1 MITPFLNLNLPT
13 PTVTIGPDWA
23 EQINA
28 AFELVDSHD
37 HSSGKGTKIKTSGI
51 NIDSDFSLNNFRLL
65 SVRATKFLNL
75 TATLTGS
82 ANAGSVYMANGD
94 LYFTNNNGAAVQIT
108 SGGSIVSTPTSLQ
121 IIQAND
127 VSSDVVI
134 NAVDTSV
141 LFRIDTSVPRTI
153 TLPLSA
159 STANGRVYIFK
170 DNTGQSFQ
178 NAVTIQTI
186 GGDLVEGVSTY
197 EIQSGRESA
206 WIISNGANAWSII

>member
-13 PTVTIGPDWA
+13 PTVTVGPDWA
-23 EQINA
+23 ESINA
-28 AFELVDSHD
+28 AFEQVDSHD
-37 HSSGKGTKIKTSGI
+37 HSSGKGVRVRTSGL
-51 NIDSDFSLNNFRLL
+51 NIDSDFTINNFRLL
-65 SVRATKFLNL
+65 SVRATRYLNL
-75 TATLTGS
+75 VSPLTGS
-82 ANAGSVYMANGD
+82 ANAGSLHMASGD

-127 VSSDVVI
+127 ISSDVTI

-141 LFRIDTSVPRTI
+141 LFRIDTTASRTV

-170 DNTGQSFQ
+170 DNSGDSFQ
-178 NAVTIQTI
+178 NPVTIQTV
-186 GGDLVEGVSTY
+186 GGDTIEGLSTY
-197 EIQSGRESA
+197 EIQSGKESA
-206 WIISNGANAWSII
+206 WIISNGANSWSII